1 MSTLSTQVTKEY
13 ALTALMKLTTRFT
26 TCADQIQLI
35 INNYTTNT
43 DVELQQRSVEY
54 DAIFRKYEP
63 LRQGLLERM
72 PLYNADAVTSNE
84 TSAPTLINGDASS
97 TEKAAINN
105 IQVQQKN
112 ESDSL
117 LDLLGD
123 GLPVSNTA
131 QPESHQNQNSLN
143 SASSGLMDLLGDLDV
158 GGTGSTP
165 VSQSEYI
172 QLEEVRKTSQGNW
185 RGCSTRNII
194 FYLNFFTSSVLI
206 WVRNC
211 TPEVL

>member
-26 TCADQIQLI
+26 TCTDQIQFI

-72 PLYNADAVTSNE
+72 PLYNADAVNSNE

-123 GLPVSNTA
+123 GLPVSSIS
-131 QPESHQNQNSLN
+131 QPESHQNQNSLS

-158 GGTGSTP
+158 GGTGSAP
-165 VSQSEYI
+165 VSQSEYT
-172 QLEEVRKTSQGNW
+172 QLEDVRKTSQGNW
-185 RGCSTRNII
+185 KG
-194 FYLNFFTSSVLI
+194 V
-206 WVRNC
+206 
-211 TPEVL
+211 

>member
-26 TCADQIQLI
+26 TCTDQIQLI

-72 PLYNADAVTSNE
+72 PLYNTDAVISNE

-97 TEKAAINN
+97 TEKAALSN

-131 QPESHQNQNSLN
+131 QPESHQNQNPLS

-172 QLEEVRKTSQGNW
+172 RLEDIRKTSQGNW
-185 RGCSTRNII
+185 RRGMQYKAYY
-194 FYLNFFTSSVLI
+194 YLS
-206 WVRNC
+206 
-211 TPEVL
+211 

>member
-26 TCADQIQLI
+26 TCTDQIQLI

-43 DVELQQRSVEY
+43 DIELQQRSVEY

-72 PLYNADAVTSNE
+72 PLYNADAIISNE

-112 ESDSL
+112 ES
-117 LDLLGD
+117 
-123 GLPVSNTA
+123 
-131 QPESHQNQNSLN
+131 HQNQNSLS

-172 QLEEVRKTSQGNW
+172 RLEDIRKTSRGN
-185 RGCSTRNII
+185 
-194 FYLNFFTSSVLI
+194 
-206 WVRNC
+206 
-211 TPEVL
+211 